1 MGRSSVA
8 FEVTKEKTGRR
19 PICPYVVFGQVTLIE
34 QGCLRMDKQQLI
46 DDICQIN
53 TTAKPAFLAKFSEAD
68 LAAYLEHL
76 MELDQEEVAVGSS

>member
-1 MGRSSVA
+1 
-8 FEVTKEKTGRR
+8 
-19 PICPYVVFGQVTLIE
+19 
-34 QGCLRMDKQQLI
+34 MDKQQLI